1 MAEEKRVVELNGFE
15 YRLMV
20 NGLSDFRNDLIRD
33 QKPTE
38 DVDDLLLITQHLS
51 ERCRMKSDAI
61 HSIVR
66 RVYAAEAECDRKA

>member
-33 QKPTE
+33 QKPTK
-38 DVDDLLLITQHLS
+38 DVDDLLLKVI
-51 ERCRMKSDAI
+51 DAP
-61 HSIVR
+61 
-66 RVYAAEAECDRKA
+66 RKKRFGRSNGDAR

>member
-1 MAEEKRVVELNGFE
+1 MAEDKRVVELNGFE

-38 DVDDLLLITQHLS
+38 DVDDLLLKVI
-51 ERCRMKSDAI
+51 DAPKKK
-61 HSIVR
+61 HFGRSKGNAR
-66 RVYAAEAECDRKA
+66 